1 MYVCNRILFNHESP
15 RRGENFV
22 TRKVTRA
29 IARIKRGLTIN
40 FISATWKPAAIA
52 PEYVEA
58 MWRMLQLDKPD
69 DYVIAT
75 GESRS
80 VEEFVIAAFHRAE
93 MDWREY
99 VEIDP
104 VYYRPAEVDL
114 LAGDAS
120 KAKALLGWEPQ
131 VRFPELVR
139 ILVDADIKLLDEQLA
154 RGELANEYSN
164 WR

>member
-1 MYVCNRILFNHESP
+1 MQDKLYLGNLEA
-15 RRGENFV
+15 RRDWGY
-22 TRKVTRA
+22 
-29 IARIKRGLTIN
+29 
-40 FISATWKPAAIA
+40 A

-58 MWRMLQLDKPD
+58 MWKMLQQDKPD
-69 DYVIAT
+69 DYVIAI

-80 VEEFVIAAFHRAE
+80 VEEFVIAAFDRAE
-93 MDWREY
+93 MNWREY

-120 KAKALLGWEPQ
+120 KAKAQLGWEPQ
-131 VRFPELVR
+131 VKFQELVQ

-164 WR
+164 